1 MIRSRH
7 RIHKQQACESNDVNA
22 SERQV
27 IQVKI
32 NVKEWLAKKPVD
44 RFMAIYKAAR
54 QNDVTLKNRH
64 KKGLQA
70 LACE

>member
-1 MIRSRH
+1 LIRSRH
-7 RIHKQQACESNDVNA
+7 RIHKQQACESDDANA

-27 IQVKI
+27 VRVKI
-32 NVKEWLAKKPVD
+32 NVKEWLAMKPVE
-44 RFMAIYKAAR
+44 RYMSIYRAAR
-54 QNDVTLKNRH
+54 QNDAIFKSGY